1 MKSVAVV
8 LLVALYTVSAKD
20 CFYDSYSLI
29 SPTNAHGAAFE
40 KYLHNP
46 TSGAALQHKP
56 DVATAS
62 ACKAYCYTKLT
73 QKEILTDRYMW
84 QFVYAAK
91 HLDGCYC
98 LNLDD
103 SQVVPLNKGEK
114 LVGGPVNVADCF
126 YDTYYYNGDAAIFH
140 DGTIESPLH
149 CRDTC
154 NTVPGAQNWQ
164 FFAVYTWA
172 PKWGQC
178 YCGVNEPSTLEAV
191 PNKNGLKKMI
201 GGSVVGA
208 PELPAV
214 PTDCYHVGKD
224 HPGHNLSGPNNFY
237 ILTAQFCQVK
247 CQQTHGCKGFSWSP
261 GHCWL
266 KSSVAPKMTTDHAVT
281 SGPVECK

>member
-103 SQVVPLNKGEK
+103 SQVVPLNKGDK
-114 LVGGPVNVADCF
+114 LVGGHVNAADCF
-126 YDTYYYNGDAAIFH
+126 YDTHYYKGAANLYH
-140 DGTIESPLH
+140 DSKIDSPLH

-154 NTVPGAQNWQ
+154 KTVPGAQNWQ
-164 FFAVYTWA
+164 FFEVFSFEAIY
-172 PKWGQC
+172 GNC
-178 YCGVNEPSTLEAV
+178 YCGVNDATALTKLDSDTKL
-191 PNKNGLKKMI
+191 I
-201 GGSVVGA
+201 GGPVDGA

-214 PTDCYHVGKD
+214 PTSCYHVGKN
-224 HPGHNLSGPNNFY
+224 HPGHDLPGPNNFY
-237 ILTAQFCQVK
+237 ILTAQFCQIK
-247 CQQTHGCKGFSWSP
+247 CQQTPKCKGFTWSP

-266 KSSVAPKMTTDHAVT
+266 KSSVAPKMTKDSKSI
-281 SGPVECK
+281 SGPRECKN